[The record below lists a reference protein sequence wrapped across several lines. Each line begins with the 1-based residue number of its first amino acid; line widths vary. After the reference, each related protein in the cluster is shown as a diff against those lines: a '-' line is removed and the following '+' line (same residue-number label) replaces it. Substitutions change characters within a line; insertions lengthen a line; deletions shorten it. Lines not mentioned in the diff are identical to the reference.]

1 MSIFNT
7 TTVPVVTTTA
17 TSTGGQ
23 SCDKYNKTIC
33 AHRGE
38 TVVLSSTYK
47 PDQWKAITQYYPGD
61 IVDHP
66 TLDIPY
72 VYVAQNSGTSDIVTK
87 PIKLPVITQEPAS
100 CILSGDNTKLPTY
113 VTETTGLVWKM
124 VKRDYW
130 LLRSEV
136 LKTVLFEGNPHP
148 LWGGGQPVLLSSH
161 DDAQAHCTISPATS
175 PVTVKDFEIKIT
187 ATKDL
192 TFKVGATATD
202 ISLVKVDIIGA

>member
-33 AHRGE
+33 IHRGE

-47 PDQWKAITQYYPGD
+47 PDPWNANTQYYPGH

-72 VYVAQNSGTSDIVTK
+72 VYVAQNSGTSDVATN
-87 PIKLPVITQEPAS
+87 PITLPVITQERAS

-113 VTETTGLVWKM
+113 VTEATGLVWKI

-136 LKTVLFEGNPHP
+136 LKTVLFEGEAFP
-148 LWGGGQPVLLSSH
+148 LGGGGTPVLLSAH
-161 DDAQAHCTISPATS
+161 DDSEAHSTITTTGIPLTESS
-175 PVTVKDFEIKIT
+175 FFIKIT

-192 TFKVGATATD
+192 LFAVGATATD
-202 ISLVKVDIIGA
+202 ISLVNVTII